1 MGRAPVHGLYS
12 RMFSYFPGN
21 QVFKLHVHEREFA
34 LKRLPPALDGVA
46 IAHVTDL
53 HLCGR
58 IGIEYFQEAMR
69 QTNVLGADLIAV
81 TGDIADHR
89 HCFDWLPSTLGRLR
103 APLGIYFV
111 LGNHDLRRATW
122 MDFASGCGT

>member
-1 MGRAPVHGLYS
+1 MD
-12 RMFSYFPGN
+12 
-21 QVFKLHVHEREFA
+21 EREFA

-69 QTNVLGADLIAV
+69 QTNELGADLIAV
-81 TGDIADHR
+81 TGDIVDHR

-103 APLGIYFV
+103 VAVRHI
-111 LGNHDLRRATW
+111 LRAREP
-122 MDFASGCGT
+122 